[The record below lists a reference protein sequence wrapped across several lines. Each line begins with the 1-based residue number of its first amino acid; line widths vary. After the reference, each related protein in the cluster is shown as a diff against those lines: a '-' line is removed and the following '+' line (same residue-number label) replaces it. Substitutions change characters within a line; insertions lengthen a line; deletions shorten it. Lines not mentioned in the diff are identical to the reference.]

1 MPFFVVRTVGG
12 REDLVAEFLAEEA
25 KRRKAKIY
33 AVLVPPGIKGYIFV
47 EADNIYE
54 VQRAVY
60 GIPHAK
66 GVLPKEVPFEEI
78 EKYLV
83 PEKKK
88 IEIHRGDI
96 VEIIA
101 GPFKGYK
108 GRVIR
113 VDEQKEEVTVE
124 LMESMIPIPVTVKI
138 EDVKVVKKE
147 AEVAKELEEKT
158 KRLEKEVEEEW
169 LKF

>member
-1 MPFFVVRTVGG
+1 MSFFAVRTTGG
-12 REDLVAEFLAEEA
+12 REDLVAEFIAEEA

-33 AVLVPPGIKGYIFV
+33 SILVPPGLKGYIFV

-54 VQRAVY
+54 VQRAAY
-60 GIPHAK
+60 GIPHFR
-66 GVLPKEVPFEEI
+66 GVLPKEIPFEEI
-78 EKYLV
+78 EKYLTV
-83 PEKKK
+83 EKK
-88 IEIHRGDI
+88 IEVHRGDI

-138 EDVKVVKKE
+138 DDIKVVKKE
-147 AEVAKELEEKT
+147 SEVAKELEEKT